1 MMTLSTVVRSACC
14 LLLLSASASAQ
25 NPFGGQD
32 PFVDGGKKAPTNQG
46 SDPFGGGGSDPFGG
60 GGGGD
65 PFGVGGGGGDPFA
78 ARGNGRG
85 ADPFGGG
92 SADHAN
98 PFEQKAKPATRKRDP
113 IQQPSLPSSHSAD
126 HIRGVLGDKTTQN
139 FVELPL
145 QDVIQQLSQAHDI
158 PIVIDARSLDELG
171 ISADSPVNLTLK
183 NISLRSCLRIALR
196 QYDLTYIIKDEVL
209 QITTPE
215 TADRC
220 LVVQTYRFPDALVE
234 KSDQVLR
241 ALLSTVRPDQWD
253 DKGGPCSAAVVDNV
267 LVISATET
275 GHEAVIDFMEKLQ
288 AALR

>member
-1 MMTLSTVVRSACC
+1 MTLSTVVRSACC

-32 PFVDGGKKAPTNQG
+32 PFVNGGKKAPTNQG

-60 GGGGD
+60 GGGA
-65 PFGVGGGGGDPFA
+65 GGDPFA

-85 ADPFGGG
+85 ADPFGSG

-98 PFEQKAKPATRKRDP
+98 PFEHKAKPATRKGDP
-113 IQQPSLPSSHSAD
+113 KQQPSLPSSHSAN
-126 HIRGVLGDKTTQN
+126 HIRAVLGEKTSQN
-139 FVELPL
+139 FIELPL
-145 QDVIQQLSQAHDI
+145 QDVIQQLSQTHDI
-158 PIVIDARSLDELG
+158 PIVIDARSLDEIG

-220 LVVQTYRFPDALVE
+220 LVVQTYRFPVALVE